1 MGRSRCRCIRA
12 NLSSRIKVRRKWNR
26 KPLSSRSV
34 CVCALLIEW
43 ATACTGERLQLKFAF
58 DVHASESQTSHALAY
73 TSSLSINLPTLPL
86 YLSTDSNGTNQPSP
100 LFYTYICQNI
110 SYLCKCPPSVSYPKA
125 PTHQLPCRQLSPL
138 LSYVFQSAIVNL
150 GDYRKVSQ
158 LCLMKYVSHTGRTGG
173 SARALR
179 SLLSVTSDR
188 QSGGEDVKS
197 S

>member
-1 MGRSRCRCIRA
+1 MPESPR
-12 NLSSRIKVRRKWNR
+12 
-26 KPLSSRSV
+26 
-34 CVCALLIEW
+34 LL
-43 ATACTGERLQLKFAF
+43 TR
-58 DVHASESQTSHALAY
+58 
-73 TSSLSINLPTLPL
+73 LPTLPL
-86 YLSTDSNGTNQPSP
+86 YPSTCLRFRFICQQIQTVPTNPPP
-100 LFYTYICQNI
+100 LFLHLHLSERI
-110 SYLCKCPPSVSYPKA
+110 LRKFPPSVSYPKA

>member
-34 CVCALLIEW
+34 CARALLIEW

-100 LFYTYICQNI
+100 TFFTSTFVRTYLTCA
-110 SYLCKCPPSVSYPKA
+110 SFHPLCLTLRPP
-125 PTHQLPCRQLSPL
+125 PTNSLAGNF
-138 LSYVFQSAIVNL
+138 LSYSPTFSNQQSLILATTE
-150 GDYRKVSQ
+150 R
-158 LCLMKYVSHTGRTGG
+158 
-173 SARALR
+173 SA
-179 SLLSVTSDR
+179 
-188 QSGGEDVKS
+188 S
-197 S
+197 SA